1 MLRAQLGDG
10 SARRIAEL
18 VETTFAIDV
27 IRVPELS
34 TDYSLRIGSRSVVLL
49 VSTASWFRNN

>member
-27 IRVPELS
+27 IRVAELS
-34 TDYSLRIGSRSVVLL
+34 TDCSLRIGSRSVVLL